1 MAGCG
6 EPRGFGAA
14 VGDLEVG
21 RLKGQPE
28 STNQA
33 DCDGIGELDCG
44 GIGEL
49 DWSGSDFGGLGVL
62 ETGN

>member
-1 MAGCG
+1 M
-6 EPRGFGAA
+6 PRGLGVA

-44 GIGEL
+44 G
-49 DWSGSDFGGLGVL
+49 SDFGGLGVL
-62 ETGN
+62 ETGK

>member
-44 GIGEL
+44 GI
-49 DWSGSDFGGLGVL
+49 DFGGLGVL
-62 ETGN
+62 ETGK

>member
-6 EPRGFGAA
+6 EPRGLGAA

-33 DCDGIGELDCG
+33 DCDGIGELD
-44 GIGEL
+44 
-49 DWSGSDFGGLGVL
+49 WSGSDFGGLGVL